1 MKKKIY
7 WVTCTR
13 TGGLFTLLGGRA
25 SLQDTK
31 WNICYQYYYAFQW
44 HATSDKS
51 DTQHV
56 CTCMF
61 KNHHEQMKK
70 RIKIYHLQPVGVTYW
85 PRWGKPIFPDR
96 FVELSLNVF
105 QVYILMIILEVTSYW
120 GMRWGKKSISLR
132 NIRHQRYLVLDIG
145 AVYGILTLGF
155 THHCTKG
162 REGVDGAPLGF
173 LFCCNIWSLIFYLLY
188 NMRYILWVVELLE
201 AVTSP
206 NMVAILATILDFIK
220 N

>member
-1 MKKKIY
+1 MKKKIH
-7 WVTCTR
+7 WVTCAR

-85 PRWGKPIFPDR
+85 PWWGNLF
-96 FVELSLNVF
+96 
-105 QVYILMIILEVTSYW
+105 ILMIILEVTSYW
-120 GMRWGKKSISLR
+120 GMQWGKKSISLR
-132 NIRHQRYLVLDIG
+132 NIRHQRYLVLDKVQYMVFQPLDLHTTEQRG
-145 AVYGILTLGF
+145 
-155 THHCTKG
+155 G
-162 REGVDGAPLGF
+162 RGLMEPPLGF
-173 LFCCNIWSLIFYLLY
+173 CFVAIFDLWYFIFSTTWGIFYGWWSCW
-188 NMRYILWVVELLE
+188 RS
-201 AVTSP
+201 VTSP